1 VQGGNQVSGSTG
13 LGSSISA
20 LETQASLCLEVP
32 GGVLRRYSRD
42 LGMIQRVADIIAAP
56 STLLLITVATR
67 GEWRPLEQAISLYA
81 AMFVAVVAKSSHL
94 YGSYRQST
102 LWKLLRRLAL
112 LWTCLVGSVTLGL
125 FTFNIGESVSRQQLL
140 LWFVA
145 YGFYLGVSHV
155 TTRWALRRLRVHGRN
170 SRCDGYIGSYE
181 GLAGLQRQLGEAS
194 WLGHT
199 IRGELCWHEQLLPDS
214 KQVEN
219 LRERFL
225 HHLPDQ
231 WIIEDPADPALLSR
245 LLECLQD
252 QSAPVLLLPRWLQ
265 NIQCKPTYYKLGT
278 VSALELWGPSSNAT
292 PLQLR
297 IKYLLDRIASA
308 AILLGLSPLLAMIA
322 LLIKMDSAGPVLFR
336 QRRYGLN
343 GKPFD
348 CLKFRT
354 MQTQENGARVV
365 QATRNDPRVTRVGAF
380 LRSWNLDELPQLFNV
395 WRGEMSLV
403 GPRPHAEAHNEYYR
417 TKVSGYMRRHGLR
430 PGLTGWAQV
439 LGLRG
444 ETDTLD
450 KMKARVKADIDYIQH
465 WTLLLDMKIFVLTL
479 LRWKGNNAY

>member
-1 VQGGNQVSGSTG
+1 MFGTPS
-13 LGSSISA
+13 LGPTNSELSKQTSLA
-20 LETQASLCLEVP
+20 LELP
-32 GGVLRRYSRD
+32 GGILRRYSRD
-42 LGMIQRVADIIAAP
+42 LGLIQRTADIVAAP
-56 STLLLITVATR
+56 ATLLLVSVITRTQ
-67 GEWRPLEQAISLYA
+67 WSSLEQAIGLYS
-81 AMFVAVVAKSSHL
+81 AMVVAIMAKSNHL

-112 LWTCLVGSVTLGL
+112 LWACLVGSVTLSL
-125 FTFNIGESVSRQQLL
+125 FVFKVGHSVSREQLL
-140 LWFVA
+140 LWFLA
-145 YGFYLGVSHV
+145 YGFYLGVSHLL
-155 TTRWALRRLRVHGRN
+155 TRYALRRLRVHGRN
-170 SRCDGYIGSYE
+170 TRCDGYIGSYE
-181 GLAGLQRQLGEAS
+181 GLAGLQMQLGKAS

-199 IRGELCWHEQLLPDS
+199 IRGELCWHEQLVPDINQIE
-214 KQVEN
+214 K
-219 LRERFL
+219 LRARFQQQ
-225 HHLPDQ
+225 LPDQ
-231 WIIEDPADPALLSR
+231 WIIEEPADHSLLSA

-252 QSAPVLLLPRWLQ
+252 QSAPVLLLPRWLRDVHY
-265 NIQCKPTYYKLGT
+265 KPTFCKLGT

-297 IKYLLDRIASA
+297 IKYLLDRTASV
-308 AILLGLSPLLAMIA
+308 AILLGISPLLAIIA
-322 LLIKMDSAGPVLFR
+322 LLIKVDSPGPVLFR

-354 MQTQENGARVV
+354 MRTQENGEKVL
-365 QATRNDPRVTRVGAF
+365 QATRNDPRVTRVGAI

-403 GPRPHAEAHNEYYR
+403 GPRPHAEVHNEYYR

-450 KMKARVKADIDYIQH
+450 KMSARVSADIDYIQH
-465 WTLLLDMKIFVLTL
+465 WSLLLDFKIFILTL
-479 LRWKGNNAY
+479 LRWKGTNAY

>member
-1 VQGGNQVSGSTG
+1 ME
-13 LGSSISA
+13 L
-20 LETQASLCLEVP
+20 P
-32 GGVLRRYSRD
+32 GGILRRYGRD
-42 LGMIQRVADIIAAP
+42 LGLVQRVADIIAAP
-56 STLLLITVATR
+56 GTLVLITNAT
-67 GEWRPLEQAISLYA
+67 GAAWGTLEQAIGLYA
-81 AMFVAVVAKSSHL
+81 ALLVAVVAKSNHL

-112 LWTCLVGSVTLGL
+112 LWACLVGSVTLGL
-125 FTFNIGESVSRQQLL
+125 FTFKVGQTVSREQLL
-140 LWFVA
+140 LWFVV
-145 YGFYLGVSHV
+145 YGIYLGVSHLS
-155 TTRWALRRLRVHGRN
+155 TRYALRRLREHGRN
-170 SRCDGYIGSYE
+170 TRCDGYIGSYE
-181 GLAGLQRQLGEAS
+181 GLAGLQKQLGQAS

-199 IRGELCWHEQLLPDS
+199 IRGELCWHEHLLPDTNQIE
-214 KQVEN
+214 K
-219 LRERFL
+219 LKERFQQ
-225 HHLPDQ
+225 HLPDQ
-231 WIIEDPADPALLSR
+231 WIIEEPADPTLLSG

-252 QSAPVLLLPRWLQ
+252 QSAPVLLVPRWLQ
-265 NIQCKPTYYKLGT
+265 NVQCKPTYYKLGT

-297 IKYLLDRIASA
+297 IKYLLDRVASA
-308 AILLGLSPLLAMIA
+308 AILLGLSPLLAVIA

-354 MQTQENGARVV
+354 MRTLDNGETVV
-365 QATRNDPRVTRVGAF
+365 QATRNDPRVTRVGAI
-380 LRSWNLDELPQLFNV
+380 LRSWNLDELPQLWNV

-450 KMKARVKADIDYIQH
+450 KMKARVRADIDYIQH
-465 WTLLLDMKIFVLTL
+465 WTLQLDLKIFVLTL
-479 LRWKGNNAY
+479 LRWKGTNAY